1 MECFLTKGIFE
12 AAKTS
17 HQRKQILLGVERKLS
32 VAPSLRCYGIVT
44 KLIGLF
50 PLFFQVKVY
59 VAFSCVCQHCKKQI
73 ILRHRFFFRCSSVDA
88 KVCVVSRGIR
98 KEAEQNTVTA
108 QPCRCSDVPESKTQS
123 IGTKLCVRE
132 RDWES

>member
-32 VAPSLRCYGIVT
+32 VAQSLRCYGIVT

-50 PLFFQVKVY
+50 FGKTATLQNT
-59 VAFSCVCQHCKKQI
+59 QH
-73 ILRHRFFFRCSSVDA
+73 
-88 KVCVVSRGIR
+88 SRGYG
-98 KEAEQNTVTA
+98 AELFYG
-108 QPCRCSDVPESKTQS
+108 EE
-123 IGTKLCVRE
+123 E
-132 RDWES
+132 R